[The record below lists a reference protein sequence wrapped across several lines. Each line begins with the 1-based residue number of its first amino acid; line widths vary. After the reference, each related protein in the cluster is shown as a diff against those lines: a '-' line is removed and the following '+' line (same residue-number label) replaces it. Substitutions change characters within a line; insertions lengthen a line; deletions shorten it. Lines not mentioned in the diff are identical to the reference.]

1 MSIELDLHP
10 LLSPPPEAS
19 TTALPEPVL
28 AELRGLAGGFD
39 QLSSRSR
46 QLFEQLRKMLGQ
58 DRLQSCLLGI
68 QHLAAA
74 GDPAGA
80 RLLAALLDAR
90 TPGSQLMPRVQ
101 RFRSVHRLLVSDP
114 DRVGDEFLREWQ
126 ERLTSLLAAVET
138 RCGAVSAGA
147 VTAPLDRPPLP
158 TLRHAVD
165 QLLPGNGAVSDLTAG
180 DMALLAAMV
189 RLECDA
195 YQERVSRLAGSID
208 PFRVTAVMR
217 ALPLLNR
224 ADGEIRDLSQ
234 LANWLEAGDL
244 ESAFHRRIPREHEV
258 LDESERPGLNA
269 AYTTNAQ
276 LAPLAALRREFL
288 AEPMNLR
295 DLVGPAARLL
305 ALGRALQRRGLR
317 DHELDLVSA
326 IGLVLAHRPTGHF
339 RLDLPT
345 DLAATVGQV
354 LMSASGAEAGWLRGL
369 ELDGTTLRVAE
380 PQLGLGDR
388 VWRHDLPTLGEMLLD
403 AESDVAG
410 ESEADKEQDQDDARD
425 DDTSAFAVKQMVL
438 NNVGSVSILLGFLR
452 NQKVTSIPGLVADV
466 VRRTRSGRV
475 LEVVAS
481 DRTLYTGHPNKDV
494 PRALLESPV
503 NVSVKMLRR
512 FIHVKYVSKTDLRRM
527 ARDKSRLR
535 KDVCREIDQYLDSLS

>member
-10 LLSPPPEAS
+10 LLSPPLEAS

-28 AELRGLAGGFD
+28 AELRSLAEGFD

-68 QHLAAA
+68 QHLAAI

-114 DRVGDEFLREWQ
+114 ERVGDEFLCEWQ

-158 TLRHAVD
+158 TLRHAID
-165 QLLPGNGAVSDLTAG
+165 QLLPGTGAASDLTAD

-195 YQERVSRLAGSID
+195 YQERVSRLAGTID

-244 ESAFHRRIPREHEV
+244 DSAFHRRIPREHEV

-276 LAPLAALRREFL
+276 LAPLAVLRREFL
-288 AEPMNLR
+288 AEPTSLR
-295 DLVGPAARLL
+295 HLVGPAARLL

-326 IGLVLAHRPTGHF
+326 IGLVLAHRSIGRF
-339 RLDLPT
+339 RLDLPA

-403 AESDVAG
+403 AESDVADETDEG
-410 ESEADKEQDQDDARD
+410 TDKDNSRD

-481 DRTLYTGHPNKDV
+481 DRTLYTGHPNKEV

-535 KDVCREIDQYLDSLS
+535 KEVCREIDQYLDSLS